1 MIVSDCLS
9 RSPSQQIDCKIE
21 NEVNLYVD
29 SVSAHMPISDTRL
42 KRIYDATKND
52 SEIQQ
57 VISITRKGWPETGKN
72 LSGSI
77 SEYFS
82 ARNEFSLVDGL
93 LLYRNRLV
101 IPISQRMEVLE
112 KLHMSHQGLT
122 KSKDFA
128 AQCVWWPTINKD

>member
-1 MIVSDCLS
+1 M
-9 RSPSQQIDCKIE
+9 
-21 NEVNLYVD
+21 NLYVD
-29 SVSAHMPISDTRL
+29 SVSAHMPISDTHL
-42 KRIYDATKND
+42 KRIYDAMKND

-57 VISITRKGWPETGKN
+57 VISLTRKGWPETGKY

-82 ARNEFSLVDGL
+82 ARNEFSVVDGL